1 MPVLALASGSVS
13 RARGALL
20 AWATAATVLCIIS
33 ANRQYDISSNST
45 GVFYSSARTSFTGF
59 LLTAA
64 AGLAMVYHFG
74 VRPSAREDE

>member
-1 MPVLALASGSVS
+1 MPVLVLASGAVA

-20 AWATAATVLCIIS
+20 AWATAATVLSIVS
-33 ANRQYDISSNST
+33 ADRLYNISSNSE
-45 GVFYSSARTSFTGF
+45 GAFYSSARTAFSGF
-59 LLTAA
+59 LITAA